1 MIIYELWYYRPGF
14 SQPLPK
20 DPTKYEFS
28 INTIDELRALVLDKN
43 DKKRGRPDLKADFS
57 PPIDVKDILK
67 KCWDADKANRPSPQ
81 TLLNFF
87 TDFHIEATQSS
98 Q

>member
-1 MIIYELWYYRPGF
+1 MAPEDFESDLTSREADVYSVGMILNELWYYRPGF

-43 DKKRGRPDLKADFS
+43 DKKEVDL
-57 PPIDVKDILK
+57 I
-67 KCWDADKANRPSPQ
+67 
-81 TLLNFF
+81 
-87 TDFHIEATQSS
+87 
-98 Q
+98 